1 MERNNTDYP
10 LYIKN
15 YLNNIKYDEKDI
27 LQYHQKLV
35 TKFFIEIKNHRG
47 LLLFHGTGSGKT
59 MVAVSIADVLSN
71 HMDVVI
77 LSSKSLRSN
86 FIKEVDK
93 YSKLTGSDIKNN
105 YSYISSNAGNMM
117 KQMNRIGKNKKEIEL
132 EESLRTFNGSVNLDN
147 KMIIV
152 DEAQNLFNGIVSGS
166 ENALSF
172 YNSVMKSKNIK
183 LIFLSATPI
192 INDPF
197 EIVPLYNM
205 LHGKSLLPEDYND
218 FYDLYINKEK
228 GTVKN
233 RNSLKNRLY
242 GLTSYM
248 GDWWQS
254 GGVWDSKKTIDRGSD
269 FPKQLPTKLEVI
281 KMSTLQYN
289 EYSSARDKETST
301 NSNKKTITNNMR
313 KPKSSASSSYRVASR
328 QISNFLLPPGVNN
341 SKKNMNKKNEKDL
354 SGINKHHMDNL
365 EIYSPKM
372 KKIYENVNK
381 SKGLCIVY
389 SSFVNG
395 EGLKIFSMILKHNGW
410 DEYRAN
416 RYNKPSDKPK
426 FSFITGNQNINEIS
440 EIMKLFN
447 HKRNINGK
455 DIRLILLSSAGAEGF
470 DFKNVMSVHIMEPY
484 WNFGRIEQIIAR
496 AVRYKSHDD
505 YKNKS
510 DRKVQPYIYLSD
522 YPDKFDNKHT
532 KRKELTTDLNMY
544 YKSIKNKLLINR
556 FYSLII
562 ESSLDCSIHIKK
574 SPDDIKQKIKCLEC
588 IPTNN
593 KLFHDDYEMDI
604 KLGNNC
610 INEKKTEIVAKE
622 IEYNDNIYYFHKD
635 EKNIINIYSYNTDLD
650 YYIQINNTHQDYYD
664 IIEHINDIK
673 RSLI

>member
-1 MERNNTDYP
+1 MERNNTNYP

-15 YLNNIKYDEKDI
+15 YLNNIKYDKKEI

-47 LLLFHGTGSGKT
+47 LLLFHGTGRGKT
-59 MVAVSIADVLSN
+59 MVAVSIADVLSD

-152 DEAQNLFNGIVSGS
+152 DEAQNLFNGIVSGG

-313 KPKSSASSSYRVASR
+313 KPKSSSSSSYRVASR
-328 QISNFLLPPGVNN
+328 QISNFLLPPGVKNKN
-341 SKKNMNKKNEKDL
+341 SDKNMNKKNEKDL

-416 RYNKPSDKPK
+416 RYNKPSDKQK

-556 FYSLII
+556 FYSLMI

-610 INEKKTEIVAKE
+610 INQNKTEIVAKE
-622 IEYNDNIYYFHKD
+622 IEYNDIIYYFHKD
-635 EKNIINIYSYNTDLD
+635 ENNIINIYSYNTELD

-673 RSLI
+673 DA